1 MQHDPIIDL
10 KNASDTERFEHM
22 LCGIIRRY
30 GIAYAA
36 SVVERYAENKSPNDM
51 AAITGQFFGTSG
63 GEINPQEIADY
74 VQKVVDRNPET
85 SRGG

>member
-1 MQHDPIIDL
+1 MQHDLIIDL
-10 KNASDTERFEHM
+10 ENASNAERFEHM

-51 AAITGQFFGTSG
+51 AAITGQYFGTSD
-63 GEINPQEIADY
+63 GEIDPQEFIDY
-74 VQKVVDRNPET
+74 VQKVADKHKHLL
-85 SRGG
+85 